1 MGTIDEP
8 LTDPQFLYLTTTG
21 WKTGKQHRIEIWYV
35 KNNRKYYVM
44 SELGKAAHWVRNIS
58 HDPKISFRINR
69 LTFNGHARKIS
80 RTLEG
85 ISVSCTGLKLDESKI
100 RLGPRPDCGTR
111 TIKFRRKSYSF
122 IKH

>member
-1 MGTIDEP
+1 

-58 HDPKISFRINR
+58 HDP
-69 LTFNGHARKIS
+69 
-80 RTLEG
+80 
-85 ISVSCTGLKLDESKI
+85 
-100 RLGPRPDCGTR
+100 
-111 TIKFRRKSYSF
+111 
-122 IKH
+122 